1 MLLRDMEQQSETLTD
16 SMDDALND
24 PQKTLKGKRDGETTS
39 LGLALYLFQVKD
51 EESQEPGVQP
61 KRSGRRDLG
70 RASGKE
76 GVRDLRRSARTW
88 SK

>member
-51 EESQEPGVQP
+51 EKPQEARVQSE
-61 KRSGRRDLG
+61 RSGRRDLG
-70 RASGKE
+70 RASSKDGN
-76 GVRDLRRSARTW
+76 RDSRRSARTW